1 MKVGV
6 KSNFGRWMLTS
17 SLKMTEQINMTCQSV
32 YYHLHTIRQIRKF
45 LTPASPKLLVQGV
58 IMAGIHYF
66 NGLLHGVPAVRL
78 SKLQRLQYSAA
89 RLITHTPRYCHITPL
104 LLSLQWLP
112 VKFRICHK
120 IAVISFKTIHNVGPA
135 FLSNLIN
142 FVELLMELKHCVR
155 GFFPG
160 SGKHLT
166 CICNRW
172 FVTPCDWSLVPIG
185 LCPGWNWDERT
196 LLMEL
201 KRLHEVSHSKY
212 LKGLGMSKC
221 GLGAMTLWSK
231 WTVGPTARKVTI
243 RCRAW
248 DLESSV
254 STELGAFFFAK
265 Y

>member
-1 MKVGV
+1 MEFRETWDRNLFERVH
-6 KSNFGRWMLTS
+6 TS
-17 SLKMTEQINMTCQSV
+17 DS
-32 YYHLHTIRQIRKF
+32 HHRKE
-45 LTPASPKLLVQGV
+45 
-58 IMAGIHYF
+58 
-66 NGLLHGVPAVRL
+66 RL
-78 SKLQRLQYSAA
+78 DWLGKR
-89 RLITHTPRYCHITPL
+89 TF
-104 LLSLQWLP
+104 LSLYS
-112 VKFRICHK
+112 KHF
-120 IAVISFKTIHNVGPA
+120 ND
-135 FLSNLIN
+135 
-142 FVELLMELKHCVR
+142 FVELLMEFKHCVR
-155 GFFPG
+155 GFFTG

-212 LKGLGMSKC
+212 LKGLGISKC
-221 GLGAMTLWSK
+221 GLGTMTLWSK
-231 WTVGPTARKVTI
+231 WTVGPTSSARKVTI

-254 STELGAFFFAK
+254 SRELGVFFFAK